1 MYSFLKYIPR
11 NRPKNAGAFFGL
23 FITCISFSALDAPP
37 QHKSSHEK

>member
-1 MYSFLKYIPR
+1 MYSFLQRYTKKYTEECRSI
-11 NRPKNAGAFFGL
+11 FGI